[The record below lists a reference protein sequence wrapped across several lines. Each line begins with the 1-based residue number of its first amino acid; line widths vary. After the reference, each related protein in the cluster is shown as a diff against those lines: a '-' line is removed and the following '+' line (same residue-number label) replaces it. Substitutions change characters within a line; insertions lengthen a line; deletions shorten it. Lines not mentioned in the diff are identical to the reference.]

1 MFDAFEVPLGEGR
14 VLTRADMFTQTIL
27 ADCGIP
33 MELEQV
39 ANACLRTSGPVAQLL
54 RELKVAEE
62 KHATLELENQNLR
75 VELTSYFKC

>member
-1 MFDAFEVPLGEGR
+1 
-14 VLTRADMFTQTIL
+14 
-27 ADCGIP
+27 
-33 MELEQV
+33 MESEQV
-39 ANACLRTSGPVAQLL
+39 ANASPRTSGPVAQLL